1 MFTKSIEIYD
11 AIYAAIGKDYAEE
24 SRKVEALIQA
34 HQRSGRIKRQDPRT
48 QAYVAWSAVHGLASL
63 LIDGQILTAVD
74 VDGLIQQTTRT
85 VLDGMRVPRR
95 GA

>member
-1 MFTKSIEIYD
+1 LFEQLVD
-11 AIYAAIGKDYAEE
+11 
-24 SRKVEALIQA
+24 VIQA
-34 HQRSGRIKRQDPRT
+34 YQDSGKIKRQDPRA

-74 VDGLIQQTTRT
+74 VDGLIRQTTRT
-85 VLDGMRVPRR
+85 VLDGMRVRRRR

>member
-1 MFTKSIEIYD
+1 MFEQLVD
-11 AIYAAIGKDYAEE
+11 
-24 SRKVEALIQA
+24 VIQA
-34 HQRSGRIKRQDPRT
+34 YQDSGMIKRQDPRA

-74 VDGLIQQTTRT
+74 VDGLIRQTTRT

-95 GA
+95 SGA